1 MSGKGVMQWTNG
13 DLYNGYWHNGLMH
26 GIGYYHYS
34 DDTSYVGTWNKGL
47 KDGQGILYPAGSE
60 IPCDPL
66 FSELFGYTN
75 NSHAVNIKGLCL
87 EKIMFFILTLVRLF
101 RRSPRIS
108 NGNISVIE
116 GGCALS
122 QEVCN
127 TASSSAE
134 GERRMEKERD
144 LVYEREY
151 MQGVLIMERPRYWDE
166 LKAMSTKN
174 WKQNSWRRHVK
185 GPGETIYKG
194 HKSYFLMLNLQLGIR
209 YHVYFTSSS
218 TLGTQFKWIEF
229 CEIGKK

>member
-1 MSGKGVMQWTNG
+1 MSGKGVMQWIHG

-26 GIGYYHYS
+26 GIGYYRYS
-34 DDTSYVGTWNKGL
+34 DGTSYVGTWSKGL
-47 KDGQGILYPAGSE
+47 KDGQGIFYPAGSK

-75 NSHAVNIKGLCL
+75 NSPAVNIKALCP
-87 EKIMFFILTLVRLF
+87 EKIMFLILTLVRLF
-101 RRSPRIS
+101 RHSPRIS
-108 NGNISVIE
+108 NGNVSVIE
-116 GGCALS
+116 GGRALS

-127 TASSSAE
+127 ASSSST
-134 GERRMEKERD
+134 GCDKRMENERN

-166 LKAMSTKN
+166 LKATSTKN
-174 WKQNSWRRHVK
+174 RKQNLWRRHVK

-209 YHVYFTSSS
+209 YYAYFASSCAWY
-218 TLGTQFKWIEF
+218 LA
-229 CEIGKK
+229 